1 MGKGEIARYEQFL
14 LFPQCFQKG
23 CFPGASKGVIVWEWV
38 KGGSNDRMCL
48 MAGSFAGKAENAGYK
63 DLIQHVFNFLPHN
76 QDLKLYKKPF
86 ENIVGKGE
94 NARNQHFFFPQSFL
108 PFQKTNSNFSVMLFC
123 PLQTLSIWTCQK
135 FCRLVLL
142 E

>member
-1 MGKGEIARYEQFL
+1 
-14 LFPQCFQKG
+14 
-23 CFPGASKGVIVWEWV
+23 
-38 KGGSNDRMCL
+38 

-94 NARNQHFFFPQSFL
+94 NARNQHFFFPTIFSSLPKDKFKFFSHVILSSANSFNL
-108 PFQKTNSNFSVMLFC
+108 D
-123 PLQTLSIWTCQK
+123 LSKILSFGIIGINWPEIDLYAK
-135 FCRLVLL
+135 KN
-142 E
+142 